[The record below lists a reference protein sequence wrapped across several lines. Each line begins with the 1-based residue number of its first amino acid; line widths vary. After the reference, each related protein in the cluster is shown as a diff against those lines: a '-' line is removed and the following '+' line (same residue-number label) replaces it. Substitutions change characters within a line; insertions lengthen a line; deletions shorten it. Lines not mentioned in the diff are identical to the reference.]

1 MIEQTCQTLTDVSF
15 AELRKFLFSE
25 TLLVKF
31 DIILLGLFTTF
42 KLCASNK
49 THIAKR
55 VCGCGEEIE
64 DRRLKTL
71 APPALL

>member
-31 DIILLGLFTTF
+31 DIILLGLLTTL